1 MPRAALDRAVG
12 PFSRSTSLRDTAVST
27 NTNTNTNTDTS
38 SPAPPVA
45 EMVNCPG
52 CGGRNPAQAGEC
64 DWCGRQFVSRG
75 RRLRLTIWQMLSTA
89 LVLALIGAVV
99 LLALMN
105 AGRTLPAPR
114 LAAPTAQPA
123 IASSQP
129 TLAVTPRVTAAPPPA
144 TSGSGSSSGPAA
156 AATESAAPPT
166 AAPAVAQE
174 PTATPTPELATAR
187 IANTGGQ
194 GVMVRA
200 QPGPQAAAVGALREG
215 AAVVLTGN
223 DQTVAARTWR
233 EVETEDHRVKGWVLA
248 DYLAS

>member
-1 MPRAALDRAVG
+1 
-12 PFSRSTSLRDTAVST
+12 
-27 NTNTNTNTDTS
+27 
-38 SPAPPVA
+38 
-45 EMVNCPG
+45 MVNCPG
-52 CGGRNPAQAGEC
+52 CGGRNLAQAGEC

-75 RRLRLTIWQMLSTA
+75 RRLRLTIWQILSTA

-123 IASSQP
+123 SASSQP
-129 TLAVTPRVTAAPPPA
+129 TLAVTPRVTAAPPTAAAAA
-144 TSGSGSSSGPAA
+144 TSSSSGSGSSSGPAA
-156 AATESAAPPT
+156 AATESAATPT
-166 AAPAVAQE
+166 AAPAVTQE
-174 PTATPTPELATAR
+174 PTATATPQLATAR

-194 GVMVRA
+194 GVMVRS

-233 EVETEDHRVKGWVLA
+233 QVETEDHRVKGWVLA
-248 DYLAS
+248 DYLTS